1 MHDATPASLDDRGS
15 VLRMTAGI
23 MNARMYAVTPEVEAG
38 WQALL
43 HHITGEA
50 GVALTYM
57 PYPAPQPLEDLWS
70 RPDLGCALMCGYPI
84 ALKLAP
90 VIPIAAPIPRAEWAA
105 GLPFY
110 RSDLIVRQDAPYR
123 TLADTFGAR
132 AGWTVEHS
140 QSGFNAFRH
149 HLLAYRTPERPTLY
163 AQMAGNLL
171 TARNILDS
179 VREGRIDIGPL
190 DAYWHMLIARHA
202 PQLTAGIRVL
212 TSTQLAPIPAFVASA
227 ATGADQV
234 ARLRAAFRG
243 AASRRWFGPLADLL
257 LLDGF
262 AEVTEA
268 HFAAM
273 LEWDQAAKAAGYD
286 RPA

>member
-1 MHDATPASLDDRGS
+1 
-15 VLRMTAGI
+15 MTARV

-38 WQALL
+38 WRALL
-43 HHITGEA
+43 GHIASDA

-57 PYPAPQPLEDLWS
+57 SYPAPLPLEDLWS

-90 VIPIAAPIPRAEWAA
+90 VTPIAAPIPRAAWAA
-105 GLPFY
+105 GLPVY

-149 HLLAYRTPERPTLY
+149 HLLAYRTPERPKLY
-163 AQMAGNLL
+163 AQMSGNLV

-227 ATGADQV
+227 ATAADTV
-234 ARLRAAFRG
+234 ARLRAAFRR
-243 AASRRWFGPLADLL
+243 AASRSWFGPLGDLL

-262 AEVTEA
+262 AEVTDA
-268 HFAAM
+268 QFTT
-273 LEWDQAAKAAGYD
+273 LLQWDQAAKAAGYD
-286 RPA
+286 LPA

>member
-1 MHDATPASLDDRGS
+1 
-15 VLRMTAGI
+15 MTARV

-38 WQALL
+38 WRALL
-43 HHITGEA
+43 GHIASDA
-50 GVALTYM
+50 GVALNYM
-57 PYPAPQPLEDLWS
+57 SYPAPQPLEDLWS

-90 VIPIAAPIPRAEWAA
+90 VTPIAAPIPRAAWAA
-105 GLPFY
+105 GLPVY

-163 AQMAGNLL
+163 AQMSGNLV

-212 TSTQLAPIPAFVASA
+212 TSTQLAPIPAFVTSA
-227 ATGADQV
+227 DAAADEV
-234 ARLRAAFRG
+234 MRLRAAFAR
-243 AASRRWFGPLADLL
+243 AASHSWFRPLSDLL

-262 AEVTEA
+262 AEVTDA
-268 HFAAM
+268 QFAT
-273 LEWDQAAKAAGYD
+273 LLQWDQAAKAAGYD
-286 RPA
+286 LPA